1 MHSDPTRP
9 EPLPTRTT
17 PVVKPFHVK
26 WPAATLLKQ
35 TLKRRPDFHT
45 VPLHSNINIYSDSN
59 NARNASIEAEHT
71 CQVRDTTAN
80 PVPLGLIGLGMS
92 IMLLNLHFAG
102 FFPMD
107 AMILGMG
114 TFCGGVEQVMVGIMA
129 WKKNNIF
136 AATAFSSF
144 GLFWLSLVAII
155 LSPSLGV
162 GKTISP
168 TAMGFYLSI
177 WALFTAGIFL
187 ASFRRSRAIRVVFGL
202 LLVFFILLAAGSAS
216 ASPTLI
222 HIAGYAGI
230 LSGISAIYTGLAHV
244 MNELFRKPLFP
255 LGTQH
260 S

>member
-1 MHSDPTRP
+1 MLSDSTRP

-26 WPAATLLKQ
+26 WPAATLLEQ

-45 VPLHSNINIYSDSN
+45 PPLHNPAY
-59 NARNASIEAEHT
+59 AASSATPTASFQTKHA
-71 CQVRDTTAN
+71 CQVCDTTAN

-92 IMLLNLHFAG
+92 IMLLNFHFAG

-107 AMILGMG
+107 AMIVGMG

-144 GLFWLSLVAII
+144 GLFWLSLVAIT
-155 LSPSLGV
+155 LSPSLSVSGS
-162 GKTISP
+162 TSP
-168 TAMGFYLSI
+168 VAMGFYLSI
-177 WALFTAGIFL
+177 WAIFTAGIFL
-187 ASFRRSRAIRVVFGL
+187 ASFRRSRAIQVVFGL
-202 LLVFFILLAAGSAS
+202 LLVFFLLLAAGTAS

-244 MNELFRKPLFP
+244 MNELFHKSLFP

>member
-1 MHSDPTRP
+1 MLSDSTTP
-9 EPLPTRTT
+9 EPLSTRTT

-26 WPAATLLKQ
+26 WTATTLLEQ
-35 TLKRRPDFHT
+35 ALKRRPDFHT
-45 VPLHSNINIYSDSN
+45 QPRHNPAHTASYA
-59 NARNASIEAEHT
+59 ARNVSYQTKHA
-71 CQVRDTTAN
+71 CMVRDTTAN

-92 IMLLNLHFAG
+92 IMLLNFHFAG
-102 FFPMD
+102 FFPLD
-107 AMILGMG
+107 AMIVGMG

-136 AATAFSSF
+136 AATTFSSL
-144 GLFWLSLVAII
+144 GLFWLSFVAIT
-155 LSPSLGV
+155 LSPSLSVSGS
-162 GKTISP
+162 TSP
-168 TAMGFYLSI
+168 AAMGFYLSI
-177 WALFTAGIFL
+177 WAIFTGGIFL

-202 LLVFFILLAAGSAS
+202 LLVFFLLLAAGTAS
-216 ASPTLI
+216 ASTTLI

-244 MNELFRKPLFP
+244 MNELFHKSLFP

>member
-1 MHSDPTRP
+1 MFSDSTRP
-9 EPLPTRTT
+9 EPLSSRTT

-26 WPAATLLKQ
+26 WPAAILLEQ

-45 VPLHSNINIYSDSN
+45 PPMHSNTAYS
-59 NARNASIEAEHT
+59 ARKDAANSALQPKRA
-71 CQVRDTTAN
+71 CLVRDTTAN

-92 IMLLNLHFAG
+92 IMLLNFHFAG

-107 AMILGMG
+107 AMILGVG
-114 TFCGGVEQVMVGIMA
+114 TFCGGLGQVMVGIMA

-136 AATAFSSF
+136 AATAFSSL

-155 LSPSLGV
+155 LSPSLGMS
-162 GKTISP
+162 GATSP

-177 WALFTAGIFL
+177 WAIFTAGIFL
-187 ASFRRSRAIRVVFGL
+187 ASFRRSRAIQVVFGL
-202 LLVFFILLAAGSAS
+202 LLVFFILLAAGSATT
-216 ASPTLI
+216 SPTLI
-222 HIAGYAGI
+222 HVAGYAGI
-230 LSGISAIYTGLAHV
+230 LSGISAIYTGLAYV
-244 MNELFRKPLFP
+244 MNELFHKALFP

>member
-1 MHSDPTRP
+1 ML
-9 EPLPTRTT
+9 E
-17 PVVKPFHVK
+17 
-26 WPAATLLKQ
+26 Q

-45 VPLHSNINIYSDSN
+45 PSLDNRAYTARD
-59 NARNASIEAEHT
+59 NARNTSIQTKHAF
-71 CQVRDTTAN
+71 QVRDNTAN

-92 IMLLNLHFAG
+92 IMLLNFHFAG

-107 AMILGMG
+107 AMIVGMG
-114 TFCGGVEQVMVGIMA
+114 TFCGGAEQVMVGIMA

-144 GLFWLSLVAII
+144 GLFWLSLVAIT
-155 LSPSLGV
+155 LSPSLGMSDS
-162 GKTISP
+162 TSSA
-168 TAMGFYLSI
+168 AMGFYLSI
-177 WALFTAGIFL
+177 WAIFTAGIFL

-202 LLVFFILLAAGSAS
+202 LLVFFLLLTAGTAS

-244 MNELFRKPLFP
+244 MNELFCKPLFP

>member
-1 MHSDPTRP
+1 MLSDSNKP
-9 EPLPTRTT
+9 EPLSTRTT
-17 PVVKPFHVK
+17 PVVKPFDVK
-26 WPAATLLKQ
+26 WPAITLLQQ
-35 TLKRRPDFHT
+35 TLKRRPDFHSS
-45 VPLHSNINIYSDSN
+45 PLCNTRYTANRSAANPPIH
-59 NARNASIEAEHT
+59 AEKT
-71 CQVRDTTAN
+71 CMVRDSTAN

-144 GLFWLSLVAII
+144 GLFWLSLVAI
-155 LSPSLGV
+155 
-162 GKTISP
+162 TISP
-168 TAMGFYLSI
+168 SFGASGSTSPAAMGFYMSI
-177 WALFTAGIFL
+177 WAIFTGGIFL

-216 ASPTLI
+216 ASPALI
-222 HIAGYAGI
+222 HVAGYAGI
-230 LSGISAIYTGLAHV
+230 LSGICAIYTGLAHV
-244 MNELFRKPLFP
+244 MNEIFHKAVFP
-255 LGTQH
+255 LGTQQ

>member
-1 MHSDPTRP
+1 MRSDSIQPEVPTP
-9 EPLPTRTT
+9 T

-26 WPAATLLKQ
+26 WPATTLLEQ
-35 TLKRRPDFHT
+35 TLKRRPDFHAD
-45 VPLHSNINIYSDSN
+45 VHSISATAGDEQSTAYLI
-59 NARNASIEAEHT
+59 
-71 CQVRDTTAN
+71 RDTTAN

-92 IMLLNLHFAG
+92 ILLLNFHFAG
-102 FFPMD
+102 FIPMD
-107 AMILGMG
+107 AMIVGMG

-136 AATAFSSF
+136 AATTFSSL

-155 LSPSLGV
+155 LSPSLGM
-162 GKTISP
+162 GKASP
-168 TAMGFYLSI
+168 AAMGFYLSI

-202 LLVFFILLAAGSAS
+202 LLTFFILLAAGHAS
-216 ASPTLI
+216 SSPILI

-244 MNELFRKPLFP
+244 MNELFHKTLLP
-255 LGTQH
+255 LGVQH